1 MGATE
6 TALAK
11 LTAEYPVEAIP
22 SDVLHHAVRCVINFL
37 GVAIYASKD
46 PSFAIMTGLLKEEGA
61 REAATVVG
69 TGLRTSPQNA
79 ALANG
84 YLGHFEDYDDS
95 HEGSGIHPTSPILPA
110 ALAVGEDLGVSG
122 LDVLAAFVLGVEVA
136 CRVGKVVQSHGRE
149 VTPWWHITETCGVF
163 GAVAAAGRLLG
174 LDADRMVHAF
184 GIAGTQASGLR
195 ELSGSM
201 CKPLHAGKAA
211 QNGLFAAAA
220 AGRGFTATDGI
231 FEAPRGFLAV
241 MASGY
246 DLAEVTRGLGETWEL
261 PKNGLKAYSCGIVNH
276 GLIDA
281 CLALRTREGVRPE
294 SVERIDARIP
304 RLSASLIRRRHP
316 LSGLDGKFCYP
327 HSMAVALV
335 DGRAYPAQYTDERV
349 KDPVIAGLRDRIEI
363 AAEPSLGG
371 HTAVRVTLTLKD
383 GRSYTEQVAHATG
396 TPENPM
402 SDARVEEKFRVLAG
416 EVLPAG
422 HLDRALDL
430 LWRFDEVSDVRQV
443 FPWLQRPPS

>member
-11 LTAEYPVEAIP
+11 LTAEHPVEAIP

-316 LSGLDGKFCYP
+316 LSGLDGKFCY

-349 KDPVIAGLRDRIEI
+349 KNPVIAGLRDRIEI

-371 HTAVRVTLTLKD
+371 PHRGPGHPYPQRRPVLHGTGGPRHRHPGEPHERRTGGGEVPGASGGGAPGRAPGPGPRPALAVR
-383 GRSYTEQVAHATG
+383 
-396 TPENPM
+396 
-402 SDARVEEKFRVLAG
+402 
-416 EVLPAG
+416 
-422 HLDRALDL
+422 
-430 LWRFDEVSDVRQV
+430 
-443 FPWLQRPPS
+443 